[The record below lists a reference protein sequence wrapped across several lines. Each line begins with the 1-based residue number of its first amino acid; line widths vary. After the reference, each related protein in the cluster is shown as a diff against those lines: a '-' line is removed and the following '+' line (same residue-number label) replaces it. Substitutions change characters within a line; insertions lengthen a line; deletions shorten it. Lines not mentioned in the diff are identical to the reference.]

1 MKIQNANNIKRETE
15 TEN

>member
-1 MKIQNANNIKRETE
+1 MKIQNANNIKHETE